1 MRLDRQMHEG
11 WEPGRKKECDRFPV
25 LKSLN
30 LKGAG
35 FSGSPTWTGGTRF
48 DRETGTSQGLL
59 PDSVTGSRRPVN
71 CSFLFV
77 RS

>member
-1 MRLDRQMHEG
+1 MEDGNLGERRNVT
-11 WEPGRKKECDRFPV
+11 FPV

-48 DRETGTSQGLL
+48 DRETGTRQDLL
-59 PDSVTGSRRPVN
+59 PDSVTGLRRPVN
-71 CSFLFV
+71 CSLHL
-77 RS
+77 

>member
-1 MRLDRQMHEG
+1 MRLDRQTHG
-11 WEPGRKKECDRFPV
+11 RWEPGRKKDCDRFPV

-48 DRETGTSQGLL
+48 DRETGISQDLL
-59 PDSVTGSRRPVN
+59 PDSVTGLRRPVN
-71 CSFLFV
+71 CSLLFV